1 MSISPEKTDVSYDE
15 HGPTAGMSGTQLANR
30 PEGYFPVTPEE
41 KAMNRRVNRKVDIF
55 ILPFLSLMYL
65 FSGLDRGSFPR
76 RHTI

>member
-15 HGPTAGMSGTQLANR
+15 HSPTAGMSGTQLANR

-41 KAMNRRVNRKVDIF
+41 KVMNRRVNRKVDIF

-65 FSGLDRGSFPR
+65 FSGLDRGSFL
-76 RHTI
+76 RHHTV